1 MDLRVMFARAGWAAT
16 CAAAVVVLSAP
27 PVTAQSLGTVAKES
41 EAKRKASKSSGK
53 VYTNDSLKSA
63 PAPSQPATAATPAP
77 AAEQTPGTDEKPKS
91 DPGRDEAT
99 WRERIKSE
107 RDALARSEAFASALQ
122 SQINGLYAEFTACQ
136 APTQCKD
143 VSEKR
148 QKSLAELDRV
158 KKEVAAHTKAIT
170 DIQEEARRAG
180 VPAGWVR

>member
-1 MDLRVMFARAGWAAT
+1 MSLRVMFVRAGWVAT
-16 CAAAVVVLSAP
+16 CAAAVVAFSAR
-27 PVTAQSLGTVAKES
+27 PVTAQSLGTVAKQG
-41 EAKRKASKSSGK
+41 EAQRKATKSSGK

-63 PAPSQPATAATPAP
+63 PAPSQPAPAATPAP
-77 AAEQTPGTDEKPKS
+77 AAEQPAGTEATPKS
-91 DPGRDEAT
+91 DSAKDEAT

-143 VSEKR
+143 VTEKR
-148 QKSLAELDRV
+148 QKSVAELERV

>member
-1 MDLRVMFARAGWAAT
+1 MA
-16 CAAAVVVLSAP
+16 CAALILGAS
-27 PVTAQSLGTVAKES
+27 TSMSAQSLGAVAKQS
-41 EAKRKASKSSGK
+41 EAQRKAAKSSGK

-63 PAPSQPATAATPAP
+63 AAPSQPAPAAATPAADQP
-77 AAEQTPGTDEKPKS
+77 AAPEGKPKP
-91 DPGRDEAT
+91 DAAKDEAV
-99 WRERIKSE
+99 WRDRIKAE
-107 RDALARSEAFASALQ
+107 RDGLARAEAFAAALQ

-148 QKSLAELDRV
+148 QKSIAELDRV
-158 KKEVAAHTKAIT
+158 KREIEAHTKAIA